1 MAQRVQVLLVDDL
14 DGTEA
19 VETVN
24 FGLDGVSYEID
35 LSSEN
40 ATTLRDALAAYVGS
54 GRRIG
59 GRRKGRG
66 NASGAGASPA
76 EVREWAR
83 EHGWELSDR
92 GRVPADVRD
101 AYDAAH

>member
-1 MAQRVQVLLVDDL
+1 MAQKVQVILVDDL
-14 DGTEA
+14 DGGEA
-19 VETVN
+19 TETVN

-35 LSSEN
+35 LSSKN
-40 ATTLRDALAAYVGS
+40 ASTLRDALAPYVGA

-59 GRRKGRG
+59 GRRRGRG
-66 NASGAGASPA
+66 GASGTGASPA
-76 EVREWAR
+76 QVREWAR

-92 GRVPADVRD
+92 GRVPADVRE